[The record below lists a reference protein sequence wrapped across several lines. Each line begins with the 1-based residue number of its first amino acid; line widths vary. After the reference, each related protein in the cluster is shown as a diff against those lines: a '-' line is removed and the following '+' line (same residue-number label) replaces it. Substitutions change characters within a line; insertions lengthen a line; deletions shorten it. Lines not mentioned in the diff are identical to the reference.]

1 MNRHVASTPDYRW
14 RRALVLTALGIAV
27 GLLVWRAVDLQIFN
41 KEFLQEEGDA
51 RALRVVPIPAH
62 RGAITDRNGEAL
74 AISTPVDSVWA
85 QPEALLADNRA
96 LIRVARK
103 LDLDPN
109 AVKRQLEERKE
120 REFVYLKRHAT
131 PDLAREVLALDAPGV
146 FLQREYK
153 RYYPMGEVTAH
164 LVGFT
169 NVDDRGQEGL
179 ELAFDDHL
187 RGTPGA
193 KRVIKDRLGR
203 VVEDVESISVP
214 RPGQDLALSIDRRI
228 QYLAYRELKAAVLAN
243 RAHAGS
249 LVLLDVDTGEVLAM
263 VNQPAY
269 NPNNRTD
276 LKPSHL
282 RNRAATD
289 LFEPGSTAKTFT
301 MAAAL
306 ESGRYR
312 PDSLIDTAP
321 GWNKVSGKTI
331 RDHQNLGV
339 IDLATVLSKSS
350 NVGASKVALTLPAE
364 RLWSVF
370 TEVGFGAPAGLGFP
384 GESTGSL
391 AHYSTW
397 RPIEQA
403 TLSYG
408 YGLSTTAVQ
417 LAHAYTAIAA
427 DGVLRPLSLIRVD
440 KPAGGE
446 QVIPQRV
453 ARQLRD
459 MLEAVVG
466 PDGTAPRAQVA
477 GYRVAGKTGTAHKL
491 VNGGYSED
499 QYVALF
505 VGMAPLNHPRLVC
518 LVVIDDPRGEHYYG
532 GQVAGPVFARVISG
546 ALRLLD
552 VPPDDLPALQ
562 ARVARNEVAQ

>member
-1 MNRHVASTPDYRW
+1 MSREIAATPAYRW
-14 RRALVLTALGIAV
+14 RRALVLSALCAAV
-27 GLLVWRAVDLQIFN
+27 GLLVWRAVDLQILN
-41 KEFLQEEGDA
+41 KEFLQGQGDA
-51 RALRVVPIPAH
+51 RHLRVVPISAH
-62 RGAITDRNGEAL
+62 RGSLTDRNGEAL

-109 AVKRQLEERKE
+109 AVKRQLEERAD

-131 PDLAREVLALDAPGV
+131 PDLAHEVQALGAPGV

-179 ELAFDDHL
+179 ELAYDEHL

-203 VVEDVESISVP
+203 IVEDVESIEVP
-214 RPGQDLALSIDRRI
+214 RPGRELALSIDRRI
-228 QYLAYRELKAAVLAN
+228 QYLAYRELKAAVLAQ
-243 RAHAGS
+243 RASSGS
-249 LVLLDVDTGEVLAM
+249 LVMLDATTGEVLAM

-269 NPNNRTD
+269 NPNNRSD
-276 LKPSHL
+276 LKASHT
-282 RNRAATD
+282 RNRAVTD
-289 LFEPGSTAKTFT
+289 VFEPGSTAKPFT
-301 MAAAL
+301 VAAAL

-312 PDSLIDTAP
+312 PDTPIDTTP
-321 GWNKVSGKTI
+321 GWHKVSGKTI
-331 RDHQNLGV
+331 RDLRNLGA
-339 IDLATVLSKSS
+339 IDVATVLRKSS
-350 NVGASKVALTLPAE
+350 NVGASKIALTLPAE
-364 RLWSVF
+364 RLWSMF
-370 TEVGFGAPAGLGFP
+370 TRVGFGTQAGVGFP

-391 AHYSTW
+391 AHFTTW

-408 YGLSTTAVQ
+408 YGLATTALQ
-417 LAHAYTAIAA
+417 LAHAYSVIAA
-427 DGVLRPLSLIRVD
+427 DGVLRPLSLIRLDAPVS
-440 KPAGGE
+440 GE
-446 QVIPQRV
+446 RIIAQRV
-453 ARQLRD
+453 TRQLRS
-459 MLEAVVG
+459 MLESVVG
-466 PDGTAPRAQVA
+466 PDGTAPGAQVA
-477 GYRVAGKTGTAHKL
+477 GYRVAGKTGTVHKL
-491 VNGGYSED
+491 VNGAYSED

-505 VGMAPLNHPRLVC
+505 VGMAPLTNPRLVSV
-518 LVVIDDPRGEHYYG
+518 VVIDDPRGEQYYG
-532 GQVAGPVFARVISG
+532 GQVAGPVFSRVMAG

-552 VPPDDLPALQ
+552 VPPDDLPGLQ
-562 ARVARNEVAQ
+562 THMARNEVAR